1 MLQFYL
7 SDFLIE
13 NLEDSFVDVFVN
25 FTLEKINE
33 FKIEKFSELI
43 GIISSIC
50 YLNNGKCVHFTIKVI
65 EISKKFLP
73 SVSLFCKMGIDL
85 KIKLFNMIFN
95 FIFKEK
101 KKHEDYIIIRQ
112 VKINKSNLLDA

>member
-43 GIISSIC
+43 GIISSI
-50 YLNNGKCVHFTIKVI
+50 YFKNNGKGVHFIIKVI
-65 EISKKFLP
+65 EISKKLLP
-73 SVSLFCKMGIDL
+73 SVSLFCKKGIDL
-85 KIKLFNMIFN
+85 KIKLFNMIFKL
-95 FIFKEK
+95 IFKEK
-101 KKHEDYIIIRQ
+101 KKHEEVILI
-112 VKINKSNLLDA
+112 

>member
-13 NLEDSFVDVFVN
+13 NLEDPFAAVFVN

-50 YLNNGKCVHFTIKVI
+50 YLNNGKCVHFIIKVI

-101 KKHEDYIIIRQ
+101 KKHEDYIINKQ